1 MPVRCRFLPCNYH
14 PDHPLRGFLPL
25 RAEQR
30 GVLAGAARGPA
41 HDRTVVSVG
50 DRLLSRIPAYRRRRS
65 ACLSKRT
72 GEVLSRMVPGN
83 LHAGDQPLHVLV
95 GHQAG
100 PDNLVPVY
108 SGIPDRVGWPCLH
121 ADPDR
126 RRTHDPVRDRTLSY
140 AKVFLGAG
148 SRDRQPT
155 SERIAIGRAMDIA
168 ILIGSFTIVCLLGMP
183 VAYALGLAAILAAL
197 WVGIP
202 LEAVMLKVSGGMSA
216 FSLLAIPFFIL
227 AGAIMAV
234 GGMAERL
241 VNLAKVFVGFIRGG
255 MALVNILASTMF
267 GCISGSSVADTAAV
281 GSVMI
286 PQMIKN
292 GYPRLFAVNVTISGS
307 LQPLLVPPSHNMII
321 YSIAA
326 GGTISVAHLFM
337 GGIIP
342 AFLLGLSLII
352 LVLIIA
358 HRNNFPKGEVV
369 PLRQAL
375 KIALDAVWGMITIAI
390 ILGGILS
397 GIFTPTES
405 AAVAVVY
412 AFLVTMFVYRD
423 VKWSQLPA
431 LIARVVR
438 TVGMVMIMIGFSI
451 AFGYMMAIMR
461 IPAMATEFFISI
473 SSDKYTF
480 LLYINILLLLLGTFM
495 DLAPMLL
502 ICTPIFLPVIKT
514 FGIDPVHFGIIMI
527 LNLGIGLLTP
537 PVGPTMVVGCAI
549 GKVSME
555 AVSRSILVF
564 YIPMVIVLFLV
575 TYIPALSLWLPH
587 IVLD

>member
-1 MPVRCRFLPCNYH
+1 
-14 PDHPLRGFLPL
+14 
-25 RAEQR
+25 
-30 GVLAGAARGPA
+30 
-41 HDRTVVSVG
+41 
-50 DRLLSRIPAYRRRRS
+50 
-65 ACLSKRT
+65 
-72 GEVLSRMVPGN
+72 
-83 LHAGDQPLHVLV
+83 
-95 GHQAG
+95 
-100 PDNLVPVY
+100 
-108 SGIPDRVGWPCLH
+108 
-121 ADPDR
+121 
-126 RRTHDPVRDRTLSY
+126 
-140 AKVFLGAG
+140 
-148 SRDRQPT
+148 
-155 SERIAIGRAMDIA
+155 MDA
-168 ILIGSFTIVCLLGMP
+168 FILIGSFTIVCLMGMP
-183 VAYALGLAAILAAL
+183 VAYALGIATILAAL

-202 LEAVMLKVSGGMSA
+202 LEAVMLKVSGGMSG

-241 VNLAKVFVGFIRGG
+241 VNLAKVLVGFIRGG

-337 GGIIP
+337 AGIIP
-342 AFLLGLSLII
+342 ALLLGLSLII

-358 HRNNFPKGEVV
+358 HRQDFPRGEVV
-369 PLRQAL
+369 PLGKAL

-397 GIFTPTES
+397 GIFTPTE
-405 AAVAVVY
+405 AGAVAVVY
-412 AFLVTMFVYRD
+412 AFFVTMFIYRD
-423 VKWSQLPA
+423 VKWSELPK
-431 LIARVVR
+431 LVARVVR

-461 IPAMATEFFISI
+461 VPAMATQFFVDV
-473 SSDKYTF
+473 SSDKFMF
-480 LLYINILLLLLGTFM
+480 LLWVNVLLLALGTFM

-502 ICTPIFLPVIKT
+502 ICTPIFLPVINT

-549 GKVSME
+549 GRVSME
-555 AVSRSILVF
+555 AVSRSILIF
-564 YIPMVIVLFLV
+564 YVPMLIVLVLV
-575 TYIPALSLWLPH
+575 TYIPALTLWLPT
-587 IVLD
+587 LLLGK

>member
-1 MPVRCRFLPCNYH
+1 
-14 PDHPLRGFLPL
+14 
-25 RAEQR
+25 
-30 GVLAGAARGPA
+30 
-41 HDRTVVSVG
+41 
-50 DRLLSRIPAYRRRRS
+50 
-65 ACLSKRT
+65 
-72 GEVLSRMVPGN
+72 
-83 LHAGDQPLHVLV
+83 
-95 GHQAG
+95 
-100 PDNLVPVY
+100 
-108 SGIPDRVGWPCLH
+108 
-121 ADPDR
+121 
-126 RRTHDPVRDRTLSY
+126 
-140 AKVFLGAG
+140 
-148 SRDRQPT
+148 
-155 SERIAIGRAMDIA
+155 
-168 ILIGSFTIVCLLGMP
+168 
-183 VAYALGLAAILAAL
+183 
-197 WVGIP
+197 
-202 LEAVMLKVSGGMSA
+202 
-216 FSLLAIPFFIL
+216 
-227 AGAIMAV
+227 
-234 GGMAERL
+234 
-241 VNLAKVFVGFIRGG
+241 
-255 MALVNILASTMF
+255 
-267 GCISGSSVADTAAV
+267 
-281 GSVMI
+281 
-286 PQMIKN
+286 
-292 GYPRLFAVNVTISGS
+292 
-307 LQPLLVPPSHNMII
+307 MII

-342 AFLLGLSLII
+342 ALLLGLSLII

-358 HRNNFPKGEVV
+358 YRNNYPRGEVV
-369 PLRQAL
+369 PLRKAL
-375 KIALDAVWGMITIAI
+375 KIALDAVWGMVTIAI

-397 GIFTPTES
+397 GVFTPTES

-555 AVSRSILVF
+555 AVSKSILIF
-564 YIPMVIVLFLV
+564 YIPMLIVLFLV
-575 TYIPALSLWLPH
+575 TYIPALSLWLPRL
-587 IVLD
+587 VLD

>member
-1 MPVRCRFLPCNYH
+1 M
-14 PDHPLRGFLPL
+14 
-25 RAEQR
+25 E
-30 GVLAGAARGPA
+30 
-41 HDRTVVSVG
+41 
-50 DRLLSRIPAYRRRRS
+50 
-65 ACLSKRT
+65 
-72 GEVLSRMVPGN
+72 
-83 LHAGDQPLHVLV
+83 
-95 GHQAG
+95 
-100 PDNLVPVY
+100 
-108 SGIPDRVGWPCLH
+108 
-121 ADPDR
+121 
-126 RRTHDPVRDRTLSY
+126 
-140 AKVFLGAG
+140 
-148 SRDRQPT
+148 
-155 SERIAIGRAMDIA
+155 IA
-168 ILIGSFTIVCLLGMP
+168 ILVGGFTVVCLMGMP
-183 VAYALGLAAILAAL
+183 VAYALGIAGIAAAL
-197 WVGIP
+197 YTQIP
-202 LEAVMLKVSGGMSA
+202 LEAVMLKVAGGMSG

-255 MALVNILASTMF
+255 LALVNIIASTMF
-267 GCISGSSVADTAAV
+267 GCLSGSSVADTAAV

-286 PQMIKN
+286 PQMIRN

-337 GGIIP
+337 GGVIP
-342 AFLLGLSLII
+342 ALLLGLSLIV
-352 LVLIIA
+352 LVLIIS
-358 HRNNFPKGEVV
+358 HRENFPKGEVV

-375 KIALDAVWGMITIAI
+375 WIAADSIWGLITIAI

-397 GIFTPTES
+397 GVFTPTES

-412 AFLVTMFVYRD
+412 SFLVTMFVYRD
-423 VKWSQLPA
+423 VKWRDLPA
-431 LIARVVR
+431 LIGRVVR

-451 AFGYMMAIMR
+451 AFGYMRAILR
-461 IPAMATEFFISI
+461 IPTILTEFFLAI

-480 LLYINILLLLLGTFM
+480 LLYINVLLLLLGTFM

-514 FGIDPVHFGIIMI
+514 FGIDPVHFGIVMI

-549 GKVSME
+549 GKVTME

-564 YIPMVIVLFLV
+564 YIPMLIVLALV
-575 TYIPALSLWLPH
+575 TYIPALTLWLPR
-587 IVLD
+587 VLGL

>member
-1 MPVRCRFLPCNYH
+1 
-14 PDHPLRGFLPL
+14 
-25 RAEQR
+25 
-30 GVLAGAARGPA
+30 
-41 HDRTVVSVG
+41 
-50 DRLLSRIPAYRRRRS
+50 
-65 ACLSKRT
+65 
-72 GEVLSRMVPGN
+72 
-83 LHAGDQPLHVLV
+83 
-95 GHQAG
+95 
-100 PDNLVPVY
+100 
-108 SGIPDRVGWPCLH
+108 
-121 ADPDR
+121 
-126 RRTHDPVRDRTLSY
+126 
-140 AKVFLGAG
+140 
-148 SRDRQPT
+148 
-155 SERIAIGRAMDIA
+155 MDA
-168 ILIGSFTIVCLLGMP
+168 FILIGSFTIVCLMGMP
-183 VAYALGLAAILAAL
+183 VAYALGIASILAAL

-202 LEAVMLKVSGGMSA
+202 LEAVMLKVSGGMSG

-337 GGIIP
+337 AGIIP
-342 AFLLGLSLII
+342 ALLLGLSLII

-358 HRNNFPKGEVV
+358 HRQDFPKGEVV
-369 PLRQAL
+369 PLGKAL

-397 GIFTPTES
+397 GIFTPTE
-405 AAVAVVY
+405 AGAVAVVY
-412 AFLVTMFVYRD
+412 AFFVTMFIYRD
-423 VKWSQLPA
+423 VKWSELPK
-431 LIARVVR
+431 LVARVVR

-461 IPAMATEFFISI
+461 VPAMATQFFVDV
-473 SSDKYTF
+473 SSDKFMF
-480 LLYINILLLLLGTFM
+480 LLWVNVLLLALGTFM

-502 ICTPIFLPVIKT
+502 ICTPIFLPVINT

-549 GKVSME
+549 GRVSME
-555 AVSRSILVF
+555 AVSRSILIF
-564 YIPMVIVLFLV
+564 YVPMLIVLALV
-575 TYIPALSLWLPH
+575 TYIPSLTLWLPT
-587 IVLD
+587 LLLGK

>member
-1 MPVRCRFLPCNYH
+1 
-14 PDHPLRGFLPL
+14 
-25 RAEQR
+25 
-30 GVLAGAARGPA
+30 
-41 HDRTVVSVG
+41 
-50 DRLLSRIPAYRRRRS
+50 
-65 ACLSKRT
+65 
-72 GEVLSRMVPGN
+72 
-83 LHAGDQPLHVLV
+83 
-95 GHQAG
+95 
-100 PDNLVPVY
+100 
-108 SGIPDRVGWPCLH
+108 
-121 ADPDR
+121 
-126 RRTHDPVRDRTLSY
+126 
-140 AKVFLGAG
+140 
-148 SRDRQPT
+148 
-155 SERIAIGRAMDIA
+155 MDIF
-168 ILIGSFTIVCLLGMP
+168 ILIGSFTIVCLMGMP
-183 VAYALGLAAILAAL
+183 VAYALGMAAILAASWSGL
-197 WVGIP
+197 P
-202 LEAVMLKVSGGMSA
+202 LEAVMLKVSGGMSG

-255 MALVNILASTMF
+255 MALVNIVASTMF

-337 GGIIP
+337 AGVVP
-342 AFLLGLSLII
+342 ALLLGLSLIV

-358 HRNNFPKGEVV
+358 HRNGFPKGEVV
-369 PLRQAL
+369 PLREAL
-375 KIALDAVWGMITIAI
+375 KIAVDAIWGMITIVI
-390 ILGGILS
+390 ILGGILT

-405 AAVAVVY
+405 AAVACIY
-412 AFLVTMFVYRD
+412 AFLVTMFVHRD
-423 VKWSQLPA
+423 CKWRDLPH

-451 AFGYMMAIMR
+451 AFGYMMAIMQV
-461 IPAMATEFFISI
+461 PAVATQFFVDISQ
-473 SSDKYTF
+473 DKYMF
-480 LLYINILLLLLGTFM
+480 LLWVNILLLLLGTFM

-502 ICTPIFLPVIKT
+502 ICTPIFLPVIKQ
-514 FGIDPVHFGIIMI
+514 FAIDPVHFGIILI

-549 GKVSME
+549 GGVSME

-564 YIPMVIVLFLV
+564 YIPMLIVLALV
-575 TYIPALSLWLPH
+575 TYLPELSLWLPRL
-587 IVLD
+587 VLR

>member
-1 MPVRCRFLPCNYH
+1 
-14 PDHPLRGFLPL
+14 
-25 RAEQR
+25 
-30 GVLAGAARGPA
+30 
-41 HDRTVVSVG
+41 
-50 DRLLSRIPAYRRRRS
+50 
-65 ACLSKRT
+65 
-72 GEVLSRMVPGN
+72 
-83 LHAGDQPLHVLV
+83 
-95 GHQAG
+95 
-100 PDNLVPVY
+100 
-108 SGIPDRVGWPCLH
+108 
-121 ADPDR
+121 
-126 RRTHDPVRDRTLSY
+126 
-140 AKVFLGAG
+140 
-148 SRDRQPT
+148 
-155 SERIAIGRAMDIA
+155 MDILV
-168 ILIGSFTIVCLLGMP
+168 LIGTFAIVCLMGMP
-183 VAYALGLAAILAAL
+183 VAYALGIAAILAAL

-202 LEAVMLKVSGGMSA
+202 LEAVMLKVSGGMSG

-307 LQPLLVPPSHNMII
+307 LQPLLVPPSHNMIL

-326 GGTISVAHLFM
+326 GGSISVAHLFM
-337 GGIIP
+337 AGIVP
-342 AFLLGLSLII
+342 ALMLGLSLII

-358 HRNNFPKGEVV
+358 HRQGLPKGEPV
-369 PLRQAL
+369 PLRQAV
-375 KIALDAVWGMITIAI
+375 KIALDAVWGMITVVI
-390 ILGGILS
+390 IIGGILS
-397 GIFTPTES
+397 GIFTPTE
-405 AAVAVVY
+405 AGAVAVVY
-412 AFLVTMFVYRD
+412 ALFVTMFVYRD
-423 VKWSQLPA
+423 IEWSELPR
-431 LIARVVR
+431 LIGRVVR

-461 IPAMATEFFISI
+461 VPAIATQFFIDI
-473 SSDKYTF
+473 SSDKYMF
-480 LLYINILLLLLGTFM
+480 LLWINILLLLLGTFM

-502 ICTPIFLPVIKT
+502 ICTPIFLPVIKA

-549 GKVSME
+549 GRVSME
-555 AVSRSILVF
+555 AVSRSILIF
-564 YIPMVIVLFLV
+564 YVPMVIVLLLV
-575 TYIPALSLWLPH
+575 TYIPALTLWLPSV
-587 IVLD
+587 VLGK